1 MGNIYR
7 SSRGE
12 VVDIDLLRIS
22 NENTIAIGNMYTN
35 ARGDELGPGGKV
47 VKSKAQVMAEYHKL
61 NTPMADDVPVSSS
74 QAMTNNDAQKPLRK
88 LATPMAEDTPVDNS
102 YVKPRGSFAGAVAE
116 EAEVKQELLEP
127 KTVDGLKR
135 I

>member
-74 QAMTNNDAQKPLRK
+74 QTNTNNDAQKPLRK

-127 KTVDGLKR
+127 KIVDGLKR